1 VDAHKREAIYDA
13 AAEVFARHGFKQ
25 ASIDEVAQRA
35 RVAKGTVY
43 LACRSKEELFYEAVR
58 RRLEEWSLELA
69 RRLDRPMPPDA
80 LLERASVEALGYMD
94 ENPLVLDL
102 FLGLYHAELPDWA
115 DRFEALRALGQ
126 SRVEA
131 ILRAGIRSGHFR
143 ARLDVAETAS
153 VLLDM
158 QVAIYVWRR
167 RTRAGAPAVRRRQA
181 AALKLAL
188 DGLRR

>member
-1 VDAHKREAIYDA
+1 VDARKREAIYDA
-13 AAEVFARHGFKQ
+13 AAEVFSRHGFKQ
-25 ASIDEVAQRA
+25 ASIDEVARRA

-43 LACRSKEELFYEAVR
+43 LACRSKEDLFYEAVR
-58 RRLEEWSLELA
+58 RRLDAWSQELS

-102 FLGLYHAELPDWA
+102 FLGLYHTELPDWA

-131 ILRAGIRSGHFR
+131 ILRAGVQGGHFR
-143 ARLDVAETAS
+143 GGLDVEETAS

-167 RTRAGAPAVRRRQA
+167 RTRAGPRTVRQRQA
-181 AALKLAL
+181 AALALAL

>member
-1 VDAHKREAIYDA
+1 MDARKREVIYDA

-25 ASIDEVAQRA
+25 ASIDEVARRA

-58 RRLEEWSLELA
+58 RRLEAWSLELA
-69 RRLDRPMPPDA
+69 RRLDRPLAPDA

-102 FLGLYHAELPDWA
+102 FLGLYHAELPGWA

-126 SRVEA
+126 VRVEA
-131 ILRAGIRSGHFR
+131 ILRAGVKSGHFR
-143 ARLDVAETAS
+143 ARLDVEETAS
-153 VLLDM
+153 ALLDM

-167 RTRAGAPAVRRRQA
+167 RTRAGPAAVKRRQA
-181 AALKLAL
+181 AALALAL